1 MKEVLFNGIGLKL
14 FISNV
19 AFTIFGINVY
29 WYAILITISIILG
42 IFIVYKDDGKYN
54 IKFGSILELLVFL
67 IPISFIGVRIFYVL
81 FSLDYYFNNPLK
93 MFNIR
98 DGGLAIYGGII
109 AGFITIIVFCKIKK
123 IKVLDML
130 DYIAPCLPL
139 GQAIGRWGNFF
150 NVEAYGR
157 ITNNFF
163 RMGIFE
169 NGLYKEVHPTFLYE
183 SVITLLLFIF
193 LFSIR
198 KKRKYSGEITFLYL
212 VIYSLARFFIEG
224 LRTDSLMLGCVRISQ
239 ILSLLVFVI
248 ASVLLIYKQKNMY
261 IKANVNVKDIKCRS
275 LLIIYI
281 EIFLVCIG
289 QMIKNLVVNSNIKY
303 IKNIGIAFSTNI
315 GYVLTIL
322 ISLIIIIALIFLI
335 IKNIKNIKLDFGI
348 QLILAGGIGNFID
361 RIVRGYVVD
370 YINLNIFNFPTFN
383 LEDALIVC
391 GTIYLI
397 IQIIF
402 TKNIKNQPKG

>member
-54 IKFGSILELLVFL
+54 IKFESILELLVFL
-67 IPISFIGVRIFYVL
+67 IPISFIGARIYYVL

-169 NGLYKEVHPTFLYE
+169 NGLYEE
-183 SVITLLLFIF
+183 VITLLLFIF

-212 VIYSLARFFIEG
+212 AIYSLVRFFIEG

-248 ASVLLIYKQKNMY
+248 AS
-261 IKANVNVKDIKCRS
+261 
-275 LLIIYI
+275 
-281 EIFLVCIG
+281 
-289 QMIKNLVVNSNIKY
+289 
-303 IKNIGIAFSTNI
+303 
-315 GYVLTIL
+315 
-322 ISLIIIIALIFLI
+322 
-335 IKNIKNIKLDFGI
+335 
-348 QLILAGGIGNFID
+348 
-361 RIVRGYVVD
+361 
-370 YINLNIFNFPTFN
+370 
-383 LEDALIVC
+383 
-391 GTIYLI
+391 
-397 IQIIF
+397 
-402 TKNIKNQPKG
+402 